1 MDAAGPDTPQL
12 GGRGRQAGRVPGQVQ
27 PVRGDPGQPSLS
39 GQQTQ
44 TCLEPYKGQLK
55 LLETQT
61 CFLYIVNAEAFW
73 SSSFKTQIEKLL
85 LGRFIPIQTVS

>member
-12 GGRGRQAGRVPGQVQ
+12 GGRGRQAGGVPGQVQ
-27 PVRGDPGQPSLS
+27 PVRGDPGQPPLS

-61 CFLYIVNAEAFW
+61 CFFYIFNAKAFG

-85 LGRFIPIQTVS
+85 L